1 MKKYLEYI
9 KEIRK
14 DKRKSALASLV
25 IWILFFVLV
34 ISCVGRTPKDIT
46 IKTDTEEKE
55 EIITNSLDNYK
66 NMNSYDVSYLVETN
80 VNNYTING
88 TYYGEKNYYIY
99 DNNNYYLENDIL
111 YYVDNIN
118 MQLKKLNI
126 DNNSVFSIIDIKL
139 LTKDSLHTII
149 TSSEEESKTS
159 YKDGKVVKNYIYT
172 TSDNRK
178 MYITTTEKDNIINKI
193 IIDYKEYFNTN
204 YTILKVTCDYQNINN
219 ILEYNKDYTKY
230 HKVEGE

>member
-14 DKRKSALASLV
+14 DKRKSALASLG

-34 ISCVGRTPKDIT
+34 ISCVGKAPKEIT
-46 IKTDTEEKE
+46 IRTDKEE
-55 EIITNSLDNYK
+55 EIITNPLDNFK
-66 NMNSYDVSYLVETN
+66 NMKSYDVSYLVETN
-80 VNNYTING
+80 VNNYTINS
-88 TYYGEKNYYIY
+88 TYHGGNNYYIY

-118 MQLKKLNI
+118 MQLKKFNI
-126 DNNSVFSIIDIKL
+126 DNNSVFGIIDIKL

-178 MYITTTEKDNIINKI
+178 MYITTTEIDNTINKI
-193 IIDYKEYFNTN
+193 VIDYKEYFNTS
-204 YTILKVTCDYQNINN
+204 YAILKVTCDYQNINN
-219 ILEYNKDYTKY
+219 ILEYDKDYTKY